1 VWRKLEIQWRKV
13 EICWRK
19 KKDFMGTP
27 QYNERLEQQAERLPT
42 LAISLHPG

>member
-19 KKDFMGTP
+19 KI
-27 QYNERLEQQAERLPT
+27 N
-42 LAISLHPG
+42 S